1 VSAAAAPVRRSSAT
15 AWEWIRHHIASII
28 ATVVDYGLMVG
39 LVERAHLGPVPAT
52 ALGAL
57 AGAVTNFTLGRVFTY
72 RATEAGLGGQSWR
85 YALVSAAS
93 LALNAAGEQLF
104 NGILGLQYLVARVI
118 TSVIVSNA
126 WNYPLQRFFVFSRR
140 AEGSEHPTRPSHDS
154 PA

>member
-1 VSAAAAPVRRSSAT
+1 VAATAPARRSSAT
-15 AWEWIRHHIASII
+15 AWEWVRHHISSIL
-28 ATVVDYGLMVG
+28 ATIVDYGAMIAC
-39 LVERAHLGPVPAT
+39 VELLGVRPVPAT
-52 ALGAL
+52 VLGAL
-57 AGAVTNFTLGRVFTY
+57 AGGVTNFVLARIFAY
-72 RATEAGLGGQSWR
+72 RATEAAVAGQSWR
-85 YALVSAAS
+85 YAIVSAAS

-140 AEGSEHPTRPSHDS
+140 PDGSQHPTGPSHDS